1 MANIKQVAALAG
13 LSVSC
18 VSKYLKNP
26 GSVLPDS
33 RQRIEAA
40 IEELQYTPSAMARY
54 LRTKRTYTVKAG
66 DSFWKIAERELGNG
80 MKMYDLA
87 RANKMTIQSV
97 IHPGQILKLP

>member
-54 LRTKRTYTVKAG
+54 LRTKRTYTVKAVME
-66 DSFWKIAERELGNG
+66 SITIPFFAEMFEGFR
-80 MKMYDLA
+80 
-87 RANKMTIQSV
+87 RAGLYH
-97 IHPGQILKLP
+97 HPADH